1 MKFIHTADWHIGKI
15 VNEFSMLEDQAFILS
30 EFVNLVEE
38 ERPDAVIIA
47 GDLYDR
53 SVPPADGVDLL
64 DKVLSKIVLDLKIPV
79 LAVAGNHDSP
89 ERLSFGSSLLKNSGL
104 HIEGVLNKNITKV
117 SLKDKDEITVNFY
130 LVPYTEPAYV
140 RELYGDEN
148 IKTHEEAYKKVIEDI
163 YKNFDRSERNVLITH
178 GYVSYI
184 KDNKT
189 SVNEDGQEERA
200 GLITSASERPLSIG
214 GTDLISAEIFSEF
227 DYVALGHLHRPQ
239 KVGSD
244 KIRYSGSLL
253 KYSTSE
259 AKQKKSITIVNID
272 KSGELNIE
280 LKELR
285 TLRDLRIIKGPL
297 NELICKDVYKETN
310 TDDYVFAILADE
322 GELLDPISK
331 LRAVYPNIMGLS
343 RESFINSEYNKTS
356 AEEGYKNKSKE
367 ELFSEF
373 YKILTGKELDESRM
387 EVLRRVIEEVQ
398 REII

>member
-184 KDNKT
+184 K
-189 SVNEDGQEERA
+189 
-200 GLITSASERPLSIG
+200 
-214 GTDLISAEIFSEF
+214 EIFSEF

>member
-30 EFVNLVEE
+30 EFVNLVEK

-214 GTDLISAEIFSEF
+214 GTDSKSW
-227 DYVALGHLHRPQ
+227 
-239 KVGSD
+239 
-244 KIRYSGSLL
+244 IR
-253 KYSTSE
+253 
-259 AKQKKSITIVNID
+259 
-272 KSGELNIE
+272 
-280 LKELR
+280 
-285 TLRDLRIIKGPL
+285 
-297 NELICKDVYKETN
+297 
-310 TDDYVFAILADE
+310 
-322 GELLDPISK
+322 
-331 LRAVYPNIMGLS
+331 
-343 RESFINSEYNKTS
+343 
-356 AEEGYKNKSKE
+356 
-367 ELFSEF
+367 
-373 YKILTGKELDESRM
+373 
-387 EVLRRVIEEVQ
+387 
-398 REII
+398 